1 MTSVDLEFD
10 QLNSTVD
17 ALRRS
22 ISNRLMYGVGKD
34 AVTAQPRDWLHAVE
48 LAVRDRLVA
57 RWMRTTRQQYEQ
69 DVKRVYY
76 LSMEFLIG
84 RTFTQRAARARHPRR
99 GARRAR
105 GPGRRYQRRSKISSR
120 MPRSATAASAVWR
133 RASSIRWRPSAFRAS
148 ATASATNTACSGRRS
163 STAIRSKRP
172 ITGCARA
179 IRGSFRGPRS
189 CTLVHF
195 GGRTVQHD
203 DRTEWID
210 TEHVNAMAYDTVIPG
225 FATTATNTLRLWS
238 ARATDEF
245 DLSAFNQGDYRRA
258 VEAKNTSEH
267 VSRLLYPD
275 DSTQAG
281 RELRLRQ
288 EYFFV
293 SATMQDLIRR
303 YQRTHSHFG
312 RLAEKVAVHLN
323 DTHPVLAIPEL
334 MRLLRRYASRAVGQG
349 VEARAAD
356 VLVHEPHADAR
367 SARNVGRR
375 DARAPAAAAS
385 RNHLRHQRAV
395 PQAGRP
401 RSSGRDVELIRR
413 ISLVD
418 EYGQRRVRMAHLAI
432 VASHKV
438 NGVSKLHSQLM
449 TQNIFSDFA
458 RMYPERFTNVTNG
471 ITPRR
476 WLAQASPSLSSLIDE
491 RLGPRWRTD
500 LVRARRVCANGA
512 TIPSSARPFT
522 TRSSRTSCGSS
533 SARSATTGAII
544 DPDAL
549 FDLQVK
555 RIHEYK
561 RQLLN
566 ILHVIVRYNRIREE
580 PERDW
585 TPRVVMFAGK
595 AASAYKMAKNI
606 IKLINDVAKKINAD
620 PLVGDRL
627 KVGFIPNYGVSVAEL
642 IIPAADLSQQIS
654 MAGTEAS
661 GTGNMKLALNGALTI
676 GTLDGANIEIC
687 DAVGREN
694 MFIFGHSTDEIEVV
708 ARGGL
713 SAAAD
718 LRGEPGTEDSRSTR
732 SASGISRRTSRI
744 ASTTSSTRS
753 WTGAITTWCSP
764 TSTASTRRR
773 PKSIAKFRDKDA
785 WTRSAIENVAGMGI
799 FSSDRTI
806 AEYAQRN
813 LARRAAAGDLTKRS
827 VPRDTDHAAERRV
840 GEMRGERADD
850 VVDVFAIGLD
860 IERRAVVETARLDD
874 VRLRERAER
883 IREHFA
889 RR

>member
-57 RWMRTTRQQYEQ
+57 RWMKTTREQYEQ

-84 RTFTQRAARARHPRR
+84 RTFTNALLALGIHGEVRDALAQLGIDINTLEELEPDAALGNGGLGRLAACFLDSMATVGVPGFGYGIRYEYGMFRQTIVDGNQVETPDYWLRAGNPWEFPR
-99 GARRAR
+99 
-105 GPGRRYQRRSKISSR
+105 PEVNYVI
-120 MPRSATAASAVWR
+120 
-133 RASSIRWRPSAFRAS
+133 
-148 ATASATNTACSGRRS
+148 
-163 STAIRSKRP
+163 
-172 ITGCARA
+172 
-179 IRGSFRGPRS
+179 
-189 CTLVHF
+189 HF
-195 GGRTVQHD
+195 GGRTVRHD

-210 TEHVNAMAYDTVIPG
+210 TEHVNAVAYDTVIPG

-245 DLSAFNQGDYRRA
+245 DLSAFNQGDYRRS
-258 VEAKNTSEH
+258 VEAKNKSEH

-281 RELRLRQ
+281 RELRLCQ

-303 YQRTHSHFG
+303 YQRTHTHFG

-334 MRLLRRYASRAVGQG
+334 MRLLVDKHELPWDSAWKLIQQMFSYTNHTLMPEALETWDVEMLSRLLPRHLEIIFDINAQFLKQVG
-349 VEARAAD
+349 EKF
-356 VLVHEPHADAR
+356 
-367 SARNVGRR
+367 
-375 DARAPAAAAS
+375 
-385 RNHLRHQRAV
+385 
-395 PQAGRP
+395 
-401 RSSGRDVELIRR
+401 GRDMELIRR
-413 ISLVD
+413 ISLID

-432 VASHKV
+432 VASHTV

-458 RMYPERFTNVTNG
+458 RMYPDRFTNVTNG

-476 WLAQASPSLSSLIDE
+476 WLSQASPSLSTLIDKRLGKNWRRDLFELE
-491 RLGPRWRTD
+491 RLREWRD
-500 LVRARRVCANGA
+500 DPEFIKEFQDAKYASKLRLAERAHHSLGA
-512 TIPSSARPFT
+512 VINPN
-522 TRSSRTSCGSS
+522 
-533 SARSATTGAII
+533 
-544 DPDAL
+544 AL

-561 RQLLN
+561 RQLMN
-566 ILHVIVRYNRIREE
+566 ILHVIVRYNRIREQ
-580 PERDW
+580 PEKDW

-595 AASAYKMAKNI
+595 AASAYKMAKTI
-606 IKLINDVAKKINAD
+606 IKLINDVAAKVNSD

-642 IIPAADLSQQIS
+642 IIPAADLSEQIS

-694 MFIFGHSTDEIEVV
+694 MFIFGHSTEEID
-708 ARGGL
+708 AL
-713 SAAAD
+713 
-718 LRGEPGTEDSRSTR
+718 RSTGYHPR
-732 SASGISRRTSRI
+732 EIYESNPELKVALDQIRLGHF
-744 ASTTSSTRS
+744 
-753 WTGAITTWCSP
+753 SP
-764 TSTASTRRR
+764 DQPHLFYDIFHTLVDWGDHYMVLADFDSFDRAQAEVD
-773 PKSIAKFRDKDA
+773 AKFLDKDA

-806 AEYAQRN
+806 GEYA
-813 LARRAAAGDLTKRS
+813 K
-827 VPRDTDHAAERRV
+827 H
-840 GEMRGERADD
+840 
-850 VVDVFAIGLD
+850 IWH
-860 IERRAVVETARLDD
+860 VEPLI
-874 VRLRERAER
+874 V
-883 IREHFA
+883 
-889 RR
+889 

>member
-34 AVTAQPRDWLHAVE
+34 AVTAQPRDWLHAAE

-57 RWMRTTRQQYEQ
+57 RWMRTTRLQYEQ

-84 RTFTQRAARARHPRR
+84 RTFSNALLALGIYDEVRDALAGLGVDLAALEDLEPDAALGNGGLGRLAACFLDSMATVGVPGFGYGIRYEYGMFRQTIVDGNQVEMPDYWLRAGNPWEFPR
-99 GARRAR
+99 
-105 GPGRRYQRRSKISSR
+105 PEVVY
-120 MPRSATAASAVWR
+120 T
-133 RASSIRWRPSAFRAS
+133 
-148 ATASATNTACSGRRS
+148 
-163 STAIRSKRP
+163 
-172 ITGCARA
+172 
-179 IRGSFRGPRS
+179 
-189 CTLVHF
+189 VHF

-203 DRTEWID
+203 DRTDWID

-303 YQRTHSHFG
+303 YQRTHTHFG

-334 MRLLRRYASRAVGQG
+334 MRLLVDRHHLPWDKAWKLIQQMFSYTNHTLMPEALETWD
-349 VEARAAD
+349 VEMLAR
-356 VLVHEPHADAR
+356 LLPR
-367 SARNVGRR
+367 
-375 DARAPAAAAS
+375 
-385 RNHLRHQRAV
+385 HLEIIFEINAQFLKQV
-395 PQAGRP
+395 TEKF
-401 RSSGRDVELIRR
+401 GRDVDLIRR

-449 TQNIFSDFA
+449 VQNIFSDFA

-471 ITPRR
+471 VTPRR
-476 WLAQASPSLSSLIDE
+476 WLAQASPSLSSLIDK

-500 LVRARRVCANGA
+500 LFELGRLREWRDDPEFCKAFHDAKFASKLRLVERAKRDAN
-512 TIPSSARPFT
+512 
-522 TRSSRTSCGSS
+522 
-533 SARSATTGAII
+533 AII
-544 DPDAL
+544 NPEAL

-566 ILHVIVRYNRIREE
+566 ILYVIVRYNRIREN
-580 PERDW
+580 PEKDW

-606 IKLINDVAKKINAD
+606 IKLINDVSKRINAD
-620 PLVGDRL
+620 SLVGDRL

-642 IIPAADLSQQIS
+642 IIPAADLSEQIS

-694 MFIFGHSTDEIEVV
+694 IFIFGNTTDEIESL
-708 ARGGL
+708 R
-713 SAAAD
+713 AAGYRPRQIYEENPELKLALDQIRLGHFSPEEPHRFYDIFHTLVDWGDHYMVLAD
-718 LRGEPGTEDSRSTR
+718 FDSFDKTQTEVDL
-732 SASGISRRTSRI
+732 
-744 ASTTSSTRS
+744 
-753 WTGAITTWCSP
+753 
-764 TSTASTRRR
+764 
-773 PKSIAKFRDKDA
+773 KFRDKEA
-785 WTRSAIENVAGMGI
+785 WTKSAIENVAGMGI

-806 AEYAQRN
+806 AEYA
-813 LARRAAAGDLTKRS
+813 
-827 VPRDTDHAAERRV
+827 RDIWH
-840 GEMRGERADD
+840 
-850 VVDVFAIGLD
+850 
-860 IERRAVVETARLDD
+860 VEPLQVT
-874 VRLRERAER
+874 
-883 IREHFA
+883 
-889 RR
+889 

>member
-1 MTSVDLEFD
+1 MLQTPEVSMTSVDLEFD

-34 AVTAQPRDWLHAVE
+34 AVTAQPRDWLHAAE

-57 RWMRTTRQQYEQ
+57 RWMRTTRLQYEQ

-84 RTFTQRAARARHPRR
+84 RTFTNALLALGIYDEVRDALAGLGVDLAALEELEPDAALGNGGLGRLAACFLDSMATVGVPGFGYGIRYEYGMFRQTVVDGNQVEMPDYWLRAGNPWEFPR
-99 GARRAR
+99 
-105 GPGRRYQRRSKISSR
+105 PEVVY
-120 MPRSATAASAVWR
+120 T
-133 RASSIRWRPSAFRAS
+133 
-148 ATASATNTACSGRRS
+148 
-163 STAIRSKRP
+163 
-172 ITGCARA
+172 
-179 IRGSFRGPRS
+179 
-189 CTLVHF
+189 VHF
-195 GGRTVQHD
+195 GGRTVQHE
-203 DRTEWID
+203 DRTDWID

-303 YQRTHSHFG
+303 YQRTHTHFG

-334 MRLLRRYASRAVGQG
+334 MRLLVDRHRVPWDKAWKLIQQMFSYTNHTLMPEALETWD
-349 VEARAAD
+349 VEMLAR
-356 VLVHEPHADAR
+356 LLPR
-367 SARNVGRR
+367 
-375 DARAPAAAAS
+375 
-385 RNHLRHQRAV
+385 HLEIIFEINAQFLKQV
-395 PQAGRP
+395 TEKF
-401 RSSGRDVELIRR
+401 GRDVELIRR

-449 TQNIFSDFA
+449 VQNIFSDFA

-476 WLAQASPSLSSLIDE
+476 WLAQASPSLSSLIDK

-500 LVRARRVCANGA
+500 LFELGRLREWRDDPEFCKAFHEAKFANKLRLVERAKRDAN
-512 TIPSSARPFT
+512 
-522 TRSSRTSCGSS
+522 
-533 SARSATTGAII
+533 AII
-544 DPDAL
+544 NPEAL

-566 ILHVIVRYNRIREE
+566 ILYVIVRYNRIREN
-580 PERDW
+580 PEKDW

-642 IIPAADLSQQIS
+642 IIPAADLSEQIS

-694 MFIFGHSTDEIEVV
+694 IFIFGNTTDEIESLRAAGYRPRQIYEENPELKV
-708 ARGGL
+708 ALDQIRLGHFSPEEPHRFYDIFHTLVDWGDHYMVL
-713 SAAAD
+713 AD
-718 LRGEPGTEDSRSTR
+718 FDSFDKTQTEVDL
-732 SASGISRRTSRI
+732 
-744 ASTTSSTRS
+744 
-753 WTGAITTWCSP
+753 
-764 TSTASTRRR
+764 
-773 PKSIAKFRDKDA
+773 KYRDKDA
-785 WTRSAIENVAGMGI
+785 WTKSAIENVAGMGI

-806 AEYAQRN
+806 AEYA
-813 LARRAAAGDLTKRS
+813 
-827 VPRDTDHAAERRV
+827 RDIWH
-840 GEMRGERADD
+840 
-850 VVDVFAIGLD
+850 
-860 IERRAVVETARLDD
+860 VEPLQVT
-874 VRLRERAER
+874 
-883 IREHFA
+883 
-889 RR
+889 

>member
-1 MTSVDLEFD
+1 MTSVDLEFE

-57 RWMRTTRQQYEQ
+57 RWMKTTREQYEQ

-84 RTFTQRAARARHPRR
+84 RTFTNALLALGIHGEVRDALKQLGIDINTLEELEPDAALGNGGLGRLAACFLDSMATVGIPGFGYGIRYEYGMFRQTIVDGNQVETPDYWLRAGNPWEFPR
-99 GARRAR
+99 
-105 GPGRRYQRRSKISSR
+105 PEVNYVI
-120 MPRSATAASAVWR
+120 
-133 RASSIRWRPSAFRAS
+133 
-148 ATASATNTACSGRRS
+148 
-163 STAIRSKRP
+163 
-172 ITGCARA
+172 
-179 IRGSFRGPRS
+179 
-189 CTLVHF
+189 HF
-195 GGRTVQHD
+195 GGRTVRHE

-210 TEHVNAMAYDTVIPG
+210 TEHVNAVAYDTVIPG

-245 DLSAFNQGDYRRA
+245 DLSAFNQGDYRRS
-258 VEAKNTSEH
+258 VEAKNKSEH

-281 RELRLRQ
+281 RELRLCQ

-303 YQRTHSHFG
+303 FQRTHTDFG

-334 MRLLRRYASRAVGQG
+334 MRLLVDKHELPWDTAWKLIQQMFSYTNHTLMPEALETWDVEMLSRLLPRHLEIIFDINTQFLKQVG
-349 VEARAAD
+349 EKF
-356 VLVHEPHADAR
+356 
-367 SARNVGRR
+367 
-375 DARAPAAAAS
+375 
-385 RNHLRHQRAV
+385 
-395 PQAGRP
+395 
-401 RSSGRDVELIRR
+401 GRDMELIRR

-432 VASHKV
+432 VASHTV
-438 NGVSKLHSQLM
+438 NGVSKLHSHLM
-449 TQNIFSDFA
+449 TQDIFADFA

-476 WLAQASPSLSSLIDE
+476 WLSQASPALSTLIDKRLGTNWRRDLFELE
-491 RLGPRWRTD
+491 RLREWRDDPEFVKAFQDAKYASKLRLAERAKHD
-500 LVRARRVCANGA
+500 L
-512 TIPSSARPFT
+512 
-522 TRSSRTSCGSS
+522 
-533 SARSATTGAII
+533 GAII
-544 DPDAL
+544 NPNAL

-561 RQLLN
+561 RQLMN
-566 ILHVIVRYNRIREE
+566 ILHVIVRYNRIREQ
-580 PERDW
+580 PEKDW

-606 IKLINDVAKKINAD
+606 IKLINDVAAKVNAD

-694 MFIFGHSTDEIEVV
+694 MFIFGHSTEEIDALRATGYHPREIYESNPELKVALDQIRLGYFSPDQPHLFYDIFHTLVDWGDHYMVLADFDSFDRAQAEV
-708 ARGGL
+708 
-713 SAAAD
+713 D
-718 LRGEPGTEDSRSTR
+718 
-732 SASGISRRTSRI
+732 
-744 ASTTSSTRS
+744 
-753 WTGAITTWCSP
+753 
-764 TSTASTRRR
+764 
-773 PKSIAKFRDKDA
+773 AKFLDKDA

-806 AEYAQRN
+806 GEYA
-813 LARRAAAGDLTKRS
+813 K
-827 VPRDTDHAAERRV
+827 H
-840 GEMRGERADD
+840 
-850 VVDVFAIGLD
+850 IWH
-860 IERRAVVETARLDD
+860 VEPLI
-874 VRLRERAER
+874 V
-883 IREHFA
+883 
-889 RR
+889 

>member
-34 AVTAQPRDWLHAVE
+34 AVTAQPRDWLHAAE

-57 RWMRTTRQQYEQ
+57 RWMRTTRLQYEQ

-84 RTFTQRAARARHPRR
+84 RTFSNALLALGIYDEVRDALAGLGVDLAALEDLEPDAALGNGGLGRLAACFLDSMATVGVPGFGYGIRYEYGMFRQTIVDGNQVEMPDYWLRAGNPWEFPR
-99 GARRAR
+99 
-105 GPGRRYQRRSKISSR
+105 PEVVY
-120 MPRSATAASAVWR
+120 T
-133 RASSIRWRPSAFRAS
+133 
-148 ATASATNTACSGRRS
+148 
-163 STAIRSKRP
+163 
-172 ITGCARA
+172 
-179 IRGSFRGPRS
+179 
-189 CTLVHF
+189 VHF

-203 DRTEWID
+203 DRTDWID

-303 YQRTHSHFG
+303 YQRTHTHFG

-334 MRLLRRYASRAVGQG
+334 MRLLVDRHHLPWDKAWKLIQQMFSYTNHTLMPEALETWD
-349 VEARAAD
+349 VEMLAR
-356 VLVHEPHADAR
+356 LLPR
-367 SARNVGRR
+367 
-375 DARAPAAAAS
+375 
-385 RNHLRHQRAV
+385 HLEIIFEINAQFLKQV
-395 PQAGRP
+395 TEKF
-401 RSSGRDVELIRR
+401 GRDVDLIRR

-449 TQNIFSDFA
+449 VQNIFSDFA

-471 ITPRR
+471 VTPRR
-476 WLAQASPSLSSLIDE
+476 WLAQASPSLSSLIDK

-500 LVRARRVCANGA
+500 LFELGRLREWRDDPEFCKAFHDAKFASKLRLVERAKRDAN
-512 TIPSSARPFT
+512 
-522 TRSSRTSCGSS
+522 
-533 SARSATTGAII
+533 AII
-544 DPDAL
+544 NPEAL

-566 ILHVIVRYNRIREE
+566 ILYVIVRYNRIREN
-580 PERDW
+580 PEKDW

-606 IKLINDVAKKINAD
+606 IKLINDVAKRINAD
-620 PLVGDRL
+620 PLIGDRL

-642 IIPAADLSQQIS
+642 IIPAADLSEQIS

-694 MFIFGHSTDEIEVV
+694 IFIFGNTTDEIESL
-708 ARGGL
+708 R
-713 SAAAD
+713 AAGYRPRQIYEENPELKLALDQIRLGHFSPEEPHRFYDIFHTLVDWGDHYMVLAD
-718 LRGEPGTEDSRSTR
+718 FDSFDKTQTEVDL
-732 SASGISRRTSRI
+732 
-744 ASTTSSTRS
+744 
-753 WTGAITTWCSP
+753 
-764 TSTASTRRR
+764 
-773 PKSIAKFRDKDA
+773 KFRDKEA
-785 WTRSAIENVAGMGI
+785 WTKSAIENVAGMGI

-806 AEYAQRN
+806 AEYA
-813 LARRAAAGDLTKRS
+813 
-827 VPRDTDHAAERRV
+827 RDIWH
-840 GEMRGERADD
+840 
-850 VVDVFAIGLD
+850 
-860 IERRAVVETARLDD
+860 VEPLQVT
-874 VRLRERAER
+874 
-883 IREHFA
+883 
-889 RR
+889 

>member
-17 ALRRS
+17 ALKRS

-34 AVTAQPRDWLHAVE
+34 AVTAQPRDWLQAAE

-57 RWMRTTRQQYEQ
+57 RWMHTTRLQYEQ

-84 RTFTQRAARARHPRR
+84 RTFSNALLALGIYDEVRDALAGLGVDLAALEELEPDAALGNGGLGRLAACFLDSMATVGVPGFGYGIRYEYGMFRQTIVDGNQVEMPDYWLRAGNPWEFPR
-99 GARRAR
+99 
-105 GPGRRYQRRSKISSR
+105 PEVVY
-120 MPRSATAASAVWR
+120 T
-133 RASSIRWRPSAFRAS
+133 
-148 ATASATNTACSGRRS
+148 
-163 STAIRSKRP
+163 
-172 ITGCARA
+172 
-179 IRGSFRGPRS
+179 
-189 CTLVHF
+189 VHF
-195 GGRTVQHD
+195 GGRTVQHE
-203 DRTEWID
+203 DRTDWID

-303 YQRTHSHFG
+303 YQRTHTHFG

-334 MRLLRRYASRAVGQG
+334 MRLLVGQHRLPWDK
-349 VEARAAD
+349 AWK
-356 VLVHEPHADAR
+356 LVHQMFSYTNHTLMPEALETWDVEMLAR
-367 SARNVGRR
+367 LLPR
-375 DARAPAAAAS
+375 
-385 RNHLRHQRAV
+385 HLEIIFDINAQFLKQV
-395 PQAGRP
+395 TEKF
-401 RSSGRDVELIRR
+401 GRDVDLIRR

-449 TQNIFSDFA
+449 VQNIFSDFA

-476 WLAQASPSLSSLIDE
+476 WLAQASPSLSTLIDK

-500 LVRARRVCANGA
+500 LFELGRLREWRDDPEFCKAFHDAKIANKLRLVERAKRDAN
-512 TIPSSARPFT
+512 
-522 TRSSRTSCGSS
+522 
-533 SARSATTGAII
+533 AII
-544 DPDAL
+544 NPEAL

-566 ILHVIVRYNRIREE
+566 ILYVVVRYNRIREN
-580 PERDW
+580 PEKDW

-687 DAVGREN
+687 DVVGREN
-694 MFIFGHSTDEIEVV
+694 IFIFGNTTDKIELL
-708 ARGGL
+708 G
-713 SAAAD
+713 AAGYRPRQIYEENPELKLALDQIRLGHFLPEEPHRFYDIFHTLVDWGDHYMVLAD
-718 LRGEPGTEDSRSTR
+718 FDSFDRTQTEVDL
-732 SASGISRRTSRI
+732 
-744 ASTTSSTRS
+744 
-753 WTGAITTWCSP
+753 
-764 TSTASTRRR
+764 
-773 PKSIAKFRDKDA
+773 KFRDKEA

-799 FSSDRTI
+799 FSSDRAI
-806 AEYAQRN
+806 AEYAH
-813 LARRAAAGDLTKRS
+813 DIW
-827 VPRDTDHAAERRV
+827 RV
-840 GEMRGERADD
+840 EPLQVSEP
-850 VVDVFAIGLD
+850 
-860 IERRAVVETARLDD
+860 
-874 VRLRERAER
+874 
-883 IREHFA
+883 
-889 RR
+889 

>member
-34 AVTAQPRDWLHAVE
+34 AVTAQPRDWLHAAE

-57 RWMRTTRQQYEQ
+57 RWMRTTRLQYEQ

-84 RTFTQRAARARHPRR
+84 RTFSNALLALGIYDEVRDALAGLGVDLAALEDLEPDAALGNGGLGRLAACFLDSMATVGVPGFGYGIRYEYGMFRQTIVDGNQVEMPDYWLRAGNPWEFPR
-99 GARRAR
+99 
-105 GPGRRYQRRSKISSR
+105 PEVVY
-120 MPRSATAASAVWR
+120 T
-133 RASSIRWRPSAFRAS
+133 
-148 ATASATNTACSGRRS
+148 
-163 STAIRSKRP
+163 
-172 ITGCARA
+172 
-179 IRGSFRGPRS
+179 
-189 CTLVHF
+189 VHF
-195 GGRTVQHD
+195 GGRTVQHE
-203 DRTEWID
+203 DRTDWID

-303 YQRTHSHFG
+303 YQRTHTHFG

-334 MRLLRRYASRAVGQG
+334 MRLLVDRHHLPWDKAWKLVQQMFSYTNHTLMPEALETWD
-349 VEARAAD
+349 VEMLAR
-356 VLVHEPHADAR
+356 LLPR
-367 SARNVGRR
+367 
-375 DARAPAAAAS
+375 
-385 RNHLRHQRAV
+385 HLEIIFEINAQFLKQV
-395 PQAGRP
+395 TEKF
-401 RSSGRDVELIRR
+401 GRDVELIRR

-432 VASHKV
+432 VASHTV

-449 TQNIFSDFA
+449 VQNIFSDFA

-476 WLAQASPSLSSLIDE
+476 WLAQASPSLSALIDK

-500 LVRARRVCANGA
+500 LFELGRLREWRDDPEFCKAFHEAKFANKLRLVERAKRDAN
-512 TIPSSARPFT
+512 
-522 TRSSRTSCGSS
+522 
-533 SARSATTGAII
+533 AII
-544 DPDAL
+544 NPEAL

-566 ILHVIVRYNRIREE
+566 ILYVIVRYNRIREN
-580 PERDW
+580 PELDW

-606 IKLINDVAKKINAD
+606 IKLINDVSRKINAD
-620 PLVGDRL
+620 PLIGDRL

-642 IIPAADLSQQIS
+642 IIPAADLSEQIS

-694 MFIFGHSTDEIEVV
+694 IFIFGNTTDEIESL
-708 ARGGL
+708 R
-713 SAAAD
+713 AAGYRPRQIYEENPELKLALDQIRLGHFSPEEPHRFYDIFHTLVDWGDHYMVLAD
-718 LRGEPGTEDSRSTR
+718 FDSFDKTQTEVDL
-732 SASGISRRTSRI
+732 
-744 ASTTSSTRS
+744 
-753 WTGAITTWCSP
+753 
-764 TSTASTRRR
+764 
-773 PKSIAKFRDKDA
+773 KYRDRDA

-806 AEYAQRN
+806 AEYA
-813 LARRAAAGDLTKRS
+813 
-827 VPRDTDHAAERRV
+827 RDIWH
-840 GEMRGERADD
+840 
-850 VVDVFAIGLD
+850 
-860 IERRAVVETARLDD
+860 VEPLQIT
-874 VRLRERAER
+874 
-883 IREHFA
+883 
-889 RR
+889 

>member
-1 MTSVDLEFD
+1 MATVGIPGFGYGIRYEYGMFRQTIVDGAQVETPDYWLRAGNPWEF
-10 QLNSTVD
+10 
-17 ALRRS
+17 
-22 ISNRLMYGVGKD
+22 
-34 AVTAQPRDWLHAVE
+34 PRPEV
-48 LAVRDRLVA
+48 
-57 RWMRTTRQQYEQ
+57 
-69 DVKRVYY
+69 VY
-76 LSMEFLIG
+76 
-84 RTFTQRAARARHPRR
+84 
-99 GARRAR
+99 
-105 GPGRRYQRRSKISSR
+105 
-120 MPRSATAASAVWR
+120 
-133 RASSIRWRPSAFRAS
+133 
-148 ATASATNTACSGRRS
+148 
-163 STAIRSKRP
+163 
-172 ITGCARA
+172 
-179 IRGSFRGPRS
+179 
-189 CTLVHF
+189 LVHF
-195 GGRTVQHD
+195 GGRTVQYD
-203 DRTEWID
+203 DRTEWIE

-334 MRLLRRYASRAVGQG
+334 MRLLVDKHHVPWDKAWKLVQQMFSYTNHTLMP
-349 VEARAAD
+349 EA
-356 VLVHEPHADAR
+356 LETW
-367 SARNVGRR
+367 
-375 DARAPAAAAS
+375 
-385 RNHLRHQRAV
+385 
-395 PQAGRP
+395 
-401 RSSGRDVELIRR
+401 DVEMLSRLLPRHLEIIFDINAQFLKQVTEKFGLDADLIRR

-476 WLAQASPSLSSLIDE
+476 WLAQASPSLSSLIDQ

-500 LVRARRVCANGA
+500 LFELGRLREWRDDPDFRKAFHDAKFANKLRLVERAKRE
-512 TIPSSARPFT
+512 
-522 TRSSRTSCGSS
+522 
-533 SARSATTGAII
+533 TGAVI
-544 DPDAL
+544 DPHAL

-694 MFIFGHSTDEIEVV
+694 IFIFGHTADEVDNLRATGYRPRQIYEEN
-708 ARGGL
+708 AELRTAHRPDPHGL
-713 SAAAD
+713 LLTGRSAALLGYLPHAGR
-718 LRGEPGTEDSRSTR
+718 LGRSLHGQR
-732 SASGISRRTSRI
+732 A
-744 ASTTSSTRS
+744 
-753 WTGAITTWCSP
+753 
-764 TSTASTRRR
+764 TSTSYFDSPSAASTRAGRSSR
-773 PKSIAKFRDKDA
+773 PGHGPASSMSRGCRGSPPIAPSANMPRISGTCRCA
-785 WTRSAIENVAGMGI
+785 ARCRGTCRSPARSAV
-799 FSSDRTI
+799 R
-806 AEYAQRN
+806 
-813 LARRAAAGDLTKRS
+813 L
-827 VPRDTDHAAERRV
+827 AERSPIARP
-840 GEMRGERADD
+840 GMTASMNSHCHCQPTGRANARPMTAPRSNPWRGKRQPLDRFARLSLLAMTACRTAEGAEISERAPALYRPC
-850 VVDVFAIGLD
+850 VSTLSLKAEAISS
-860 IERRAVVETARLDD
+860 ICC
-874 VRLRERAER
+874 
-883 IREHFA
+883 
-889 RR
+889 

>member
-84 RTFTQRAARARHPRR
+84 RTFTNALLALGIHDEVRDALSGLGVDINALEDLEPDAALGNGGLGRLAACFLDSMATVGIPGFGYGIRYEYGMFRQTIVDGNQVETPDYWLRAGNPWEFPR
-99 GARRAR
+99 
-105 GPGRRYQRRSKISSR
+105 PEVVY
-120 MPRSATAASAVWR
+120 
-133 RASSIRWRPSAFRAS
+133 
-148 ATASATNTACSGRRS
+148 
-163 STAIRSKRP
+163 
-172 ITGCARA
+172 
-179 IRGSFRGPRS
+179 
-189 CTLVHF
+189 LVHF
-195 GGRTVQHD
+195 GGRTVQYD
-203 DRTEWID
+203 DRTEWIE

-334 MRLLRRYASRAVGQG
+334 MRLLVDKHRVPWDKAWKLVQQMFSYTNHTLMPEALETWD
-349 VEARAAD
+349 VEMLAR
-356 VLVHEPHADAR
+356 LLPR
-367 SARNVGRR
+367 
-375 DARAPAAAAS
+375 
-385 RNHLRHQRAV
+385 HLEIIFDINAQFLKQV
-395 PQAGRP
+395 TEKF
-401 RSSGRDVELIRR
+401 GRDVDLIRR

-500 LVRARRVCANGA
+500 LFELGRLREWRDDPDFRKAFHEAKFANKLRLVERAKRE
-512 TIPSSARPFT
+512 T
-522 TRSSRTSCGSS
+522 GS
-533 SARSATTGAII
+533 II
-544 DPDAL
+544 DPNAL

-620 PLVGDRL
+620 PLIGDRL

-694 MFIFGHSTDEIEVV
+694 MFVFGHSTDEIESLRAAGYRPRQIYESNPELKV
-708 ARGGL
+708 ALDQIRLGHF
-713 SAAAD
+713 S
-718 LRGEPGTEDSRSTR
+718 PG
-732 SASGISRRTSRI
+732 A
-744 ASTTSSTRS
+744 TT
-753 WTGAITTWCSP
+753 IWCSP
-764 TSTASTRRR
+764 ISTASTKRR
-773 PKSIAKFRDKDA
+773 PKS
-785 WTRSAIENVAGMGI
+785 TRSSSTRKRGREARSRTLRGWA
-799 FSSDRTI
+799 FSRRTG
-806 AEYAQRN
+806 RSGST
-813 LARRAAAGDLTKRS
+813 RRKSGT
-827 VPRDTDHAAERRV
+827 
-840 GEMRGERADD
+840 
-850 VVDVFAIGLD
+850 
-860 IERRAVVETARLDD
+860 
-874 VRLRERAER
+874 
-883 IREHFA
+883 
-889 RR
+889 

>member
-1 MTSVDLEFD
+1 MQTLEVSMTSVDLEFD

-34 AVTAQPRDWLHAVE
+34 AATAQPRDWLHAAE

-84 RTFTQRAARARHPRR
+84 RTFTNALLALGIHDEVRDALASLGVDLATLEELEPDAALGNGGLGRLAACFLDSMATVGVPGFGYGIRYEYGMFRQTIVEGNQVEMPDYWLRAGNPWEFPR
-99 GARRAR
+99 
-105 GPGRRYQRRSKISSR
+105 PEVVY
-120 MPRSATAASAVWR
+120 T
-133 RASSIRWRPSAFRAS
+133 
-148 ATASATNTACSGRRS
+148 
-163 STAIRSKRP
+163 
-172 ITGCARA
+172 
-179 IRGSFRGPRS
+179 
-189 CTLVHF
+189 VHF
-195 GGRTVQHD
+195 GGRTVQHG
-203 DRTEWID
+203 DRTDWID

-225 FATTATNTLRLWS
+225 YATTATNTLRLWS

-303 YQRTHSHFG
+303 YQRTHTHFG
-312 RLAEKVAVHLN
+312 RLAEKVSVHLN

-334 MRLLRRYASRAVGQG
+334 MRLLVDTHHVPWDKAWKLVQQMFSYTNHTLMPEALETWD
-349 VEARAAD
+349 VEMLAR
-356 VLVHEPHADAR
+356 LLPR
-367 SARNVGRR
+367 
-375 DARAPAAAAS
+375 
-385 RNHLRHQRAV
+385 HLEIIFEINAQFLKQV
-395 PQAGRP
+395 TEKF
-401 RSSGRDVELIRR
+401 GRDVELIRR

-418 EYGQRRVRMAHLAI
+418 EFGQRRVRMAHLAI
-432 VASHKV
+432 VASQKV

-449 TQNIFSDFA
+449 VQNIFSDFA

-476 WLAQASPSLSSLIDE
+476 WLAQASPSLSSLIDK
-491 RLGPRWRTD
+491 RLGTRWRTD
-500 LVRARRVCANGA
+500 LFELGRLREWRDDPEFRKAFHEAKFANKLRLVERAKRDAN
-512 TIPSSARPFT
+512 
-522 TRSSRTSCGSS
+522 
-533 SARSATTGAII
+533 AII
-544 DPDAL
+544 NPEAL

-566 ILHVIVRYNRIREE
+566 ILYVIVRYNRIREN
-580 PERDW
+580 PEQDW

-606 IKLINDVAKKINAD
+606 IKLINDVAKRINAD

-694 MFIFGHSTDEIEVV
+694 IFIFGNTTDEIESL
-708 ARGGL
+708 R
-713 SAAAD
+713 AAGYRPRQIYEENAELKLALDQIRLGHFSPEEPHRFYDIFHTLVDWGDHYMVLAD
-718 LRGEPGTEDSRSTR
+718 F
-732 SASGISRRTSRI
+732 ASFDKTQSEVDL
-744 ASTTSSTRS
+744 
-753 WTGAITTWCSP
+753 
-764 TSTASTRRR
+764 
-773 PKSIAKFRDKDA
+773 KFRDKEA
-785 WTRSAIENVAGMGI
+785 WTKSAIENVAGMGI

-806 AEYAQRN
+806 AEYAREIWHVEPLN
-813 LARRAAAGDLTKRS
+813 LR
-827 VPRDTDHAAERRV
+827 
-840 GEMRGERADD
+840 
-850 VVDVFAIGLD
+850 
-860 IERRAVVETARLDD
+860 
-874 VRLRERAER
+874 
-883 IREHFA
+883 
-889 RR
+889 